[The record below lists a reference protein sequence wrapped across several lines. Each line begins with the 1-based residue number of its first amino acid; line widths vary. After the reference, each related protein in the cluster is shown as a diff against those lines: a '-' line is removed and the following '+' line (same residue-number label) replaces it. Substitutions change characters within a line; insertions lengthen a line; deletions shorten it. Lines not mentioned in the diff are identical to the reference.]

1 MLKTRCVSFQCCQRV
16 IVSQGLPLCR
26 SYHGS
31 YHQPTFDLVQI
42 GALLRLQRLVLAVE
56 RLLLHPD
63 DPAVAVGQ
71 LAAGAAAAAAA
82 QRVLPDD
89 SSRGHS
95 ILLHALVVLPVR
107 QRLLVLLLLLML
119 LLLLLLRL
127 VQVCAGLT

>member
-1 MLKTRCVSFQCCQRV
+1 MLKTHCVSFECCQRV
-16 IVSQGLPLCR
+16 ISSQGLPLRR

-63 DPAVAVGQ
+63 DTAVAVGQ
-71 LAAGAAAAAAA
+71 LAAGAAAAAAAA

-95 ILLHALVVLPVR
+95 ILLHALFMLPVR
-107 QRLLVLLLLLML
+107 QRLLML

-127 VQVCAGLT
+127 LQVCAGLT

>member
-1 MLKTRCVSFQCCQRV
+1 MLKTHCVSFECCLRV
-16 IVSQGLPLCR
+16 ISSQGLPLCR

-42 GALLRLQRLVLAVE
+42 GALLGLQRLVLAVD

-63 DPAVAVGQ
+63 DTAVAVGQ
-71 LAAGAAAAAAA
+71 LAAGAAAAAA

-95 ILLHALVVLPVR
+95 ILLHALFMLTVR
-107 QRLLVLLLLLML
+107 QRLFLL